1 MAEKTP
7 TEAAFHAMVRTGVLV
22 RRLAEPYFARN
33 GISASQW
40 GVLRALQRAEA
51 EGFDGVRV
59 TDLGGRLLIRTPSV
73 TGVVGRL
80 ERAGLVGREVSADDH
95 RARLLRLTP
104 AGRRLVH
111 RLLDGHA
118 RRVEAFLAPLDEHQR
133 TELAQLLGRV
143 SDHLQELSDVGEPQ
157 DAAVGGSD

>member
-1 MAEKTP
+1 MLEKTP
-7 TEAAFHAMVRTGVLV
+7 TEAAFHAMIRTGVLV
-22 RRLAEPYFARN
+22 RRLAEPYFARH
-33 GISASQW
+33 GISGSQW

-51 EGFDGVRV
+51 EGLDGIRV

-111 RLLDGHA
+111 RLRDGHA
-118 RRVEAFLAPLDEHQR
+118 RRVEAFLAPLDEGQR
-133 TELAQLLGRV
+133 AELARLLDQV
-143 SDHLQELSDVGEPQ
+143 SDHLQELADVGEPH
-157 DAAVGGSD
+157 DVAASGD